1 MRSHEIDASQ
11 ANFIEFHFNWLVLAY
26 FTNFTNIWCGHEH
39 VTVACHEDVGRSAMP
54 QCRSLRRARRVLCHC
69 PCRHCLLGIPMLRC
83 RRSVQPVALTCQRS
97 STKFNE
103 VQRSSTKFNEDDK
116 MIIISNIFLYIIWNV
131 YNILSSPYDHPL
143 PPLAVTVCCLICTY
157 L

>member
-1 MRSHEIDASQ
+1 MRSTQVRRISS
-11 ANFIEFHFNWLVLAY
+11 
-26 FTNFTNIWCGHEH
+26 NFTSTGWFWPISPISPIFDVVMNTSLSH
-39 VTVACHEDVGRSAMP
+39 VMKMLVGR
-54 QCRSLRRARRVLCHC
+54 QCRNAAHCAVQGVSCATVPAVTACLGSRCFAVGALCSLS
-69 PCRHCLLGIPMLRC
+69 
-83 RRSVQPVALTCQRS
+83 RSHA
-97 STKFNE
+97 NE
-103 VQRSSTKFNEDDK
+103 VQRSSTKFNGDDK

>member
-1 MRSHEIDASQ
+1 MRSTQVRRISS
-11 ANFIEFHFNWLVLAY
+11 
-26 FTNFTNIWCGHEH
+26 NFTSTGWFWPISPISPIFDVVMNTSLSH
-39 VTVACHEDVGRSAMP
+39 VMKMLVGR

-83 RRSVQPVALTCQRS
+83 RRSVQPVALTC
-97 STKFNE
+97 
-103 VQRSSTKFNEDDK
+103 QRSSTKFNEDDK